1 LGARV
6 REVDEVLVDQ
16 LGLQKGQGQVI
27 VQVQPDSAAAK
38 AGIQAGDILLELD
51 GKVVSGDARS
61 FDEMLEKIKPNT
73 PVDAVVLRKGK
84 KETIKGLSLPEA
96 APQKGLPGLEKLPKG
111 LPGLEKPQKGLP
123 RPEDFEKGFP
133 FSGVK

>member
-1 LGARV
+1 MGARV

-27 VQVQPDSAAAK
+27 VQVQPDTAAAK
-38 AGIQAGDILLELD
+38 AGLKASDILLELD
-51 GKVVSGDARS
+51 GKMVPSDARS
-61 FDEMLEKIKPNT
+61 FDAMLEQIKPNT

-96 APQKGLPGLEKLPKG
+96 APQKGLPGLEKLQKG
-111 LPGLEKPQKGLP
+111 LPGLEKLQKGLP
-123 RPEDFEKGFP
+123 KPEDFQKGFP
-133 FSGVK
+133 FDTVK